1 MRGSSPL
8 DHLPIIEAI
17 AKHLNFKELQRLIF
31 VSRKCARFFKES
43 RWISGRI
50 GELRWI
56 RKNPDSIVNYQNNEL
71 YCIEIIRKFPWY
83 IKLIKQTETLCLEA
97 VKIKCV
103 GSVLQLV
110 ECQTDKI
117 CLEAVKHDGFA
128 LKYVEHQTYEICQE
142 AVKNDKHASMFIRIK
157 MNRKRKWV
165 FILFYLILV
174 VKLIYLSLLI
184 L

>member
-17 AKHLNFKELQRLIF
+17 AKHLNFKELQSLIL

-43 RWISGRI
+43 GWINGRI
-50 GELRWI
+50 DELRWI
-56 RKNPDSIVNYQNNEL
+56 RKNPSFHTRKYKDNEL
-71 YCIEIIRKFPWY
+71 YCIEILRIRPW
-83 IKLIKQTETLCLEA
+83 LIELME
-97 VKIKCV
+97 
-103 GSVLQLV
+103 
-110 ECQTDKI
+110 QTDKI
-117 CLEAVKHDGFA
+117 CLEAVKQNGFA
-128 LKYVEHQTYEICQE
+128 LQYVEHQTYEICQA
-142 AVKNDKHASMFIRIK
+142 AVTNEKGASKYIRIK

-174 VKLIYLSLLI
+174 VKLVYLSLLI

>member
-43 RWISGRI
+43 RWIGGRI
-50 GELRWI
+50 DELRWI

-83 IKLIKQTETLCLEA
+83 IKLIKQTEKYCLEA
-97 VKIKCV
+97 VKSH
-103 GSVLQLV
+103 GTVLQHI
-110 ECQTDKI
+110 EHQTDKI
-117 CLEAVKHDGFA
+117 CLEAVKQNGYA
-128 LKYVEHQTYEICQE
+128 LQYVEHQTYEICQE
-142 AVKNDKHASMFIRIK
+142 AIKNDKHASKFIIIK
-157 MNRKRKWV
+157 MNRKRKWI

-174 VKLIYLSLLI
+174 AKLIYLSLLV